1 MGGIPCQIDQMIP
14 FIQNKYG
21 NDICPFEKMLKDVES
36 PDEAYRILKD
46 KLMK

>member
-1 MGGIPCQIDQMIP
+1 MIP
-14 FIQNKYG
+14 FIQNKAG
-21 NDICPFEKMLKDVES
+21 DNVCPFEKMLSDVDS